1 VAGANLL
8 ALYPGWATG
17 HIIDALVAAPNAS
30 SYAEVFLPVA
40 KYLAGVGV
48 FSLLRALLMVG
59 MRLTLVVLSRRVER
73 DQRSFLLQKL
83 LEWDLSTFQKHSTG
97 ELLTYFTEDL
107 NRLRNLTGPVV
118 LYGLQTLFLGVFTA
132 VLMFYTDPWLATV
145 SLAPVALIP
154 PLTYF
159 LRQKAV
165 RRGLRQQ
172 EAFARLSAFLQQVYP
187 FLRPLKAVAQP
198 PALMKRWQTLTETHA
213 QASLAVAR
221 IEAYLHPLTML
232 LVGLSLTGVLIYG
245 GIRAAT
251 GAISLGV
258 IGSFSLYLLQ
268 LMFPLGAV
276 GWLMSLIQQAKAS
289 AERLLNLQALTPA
302 LHYPP
307 VSLSCPKAPQWRWEN
322 LAFRYGPE
330 ASWIF
335 ERFSGT
341 IQTGEKIAL
350 SLPMGT
356 GKTTLARLLV
366 RQVDPVSG
374 EIFFGDV
381 PLRTLS
387 REDLRR
393 WIGYV
398 PQQPILLSGSIA
410 DNLRLVRPEASRHE
424 LWQALEWAGLA
435 DEVAA
440 LPQGLRTDIG
450 LWGQQISGGQRQRLA
465 LAMVL
470 LKQPQALILDET
482 FAPLDSEKIHEILTH
497 LKKYFSSATW
507 LLLTHR
513 QEVKPFVDV
522 WAESLQEAFSS
533 KEREIGARCK

>member
-1 VAGANLL
+1 
-8 ALYPGWATG
+8 
-17 HIIDALVAAPNAS
+17 
-30 SYAEVFLPVA
+30 
-40 KYLAGVGV
+40 
-48 FSLLRALLMVG
+48 
-59 MRLTLVVLSRRVER
+59 
-73 DQRSFLLQKL
+73 
-83 LEWDLSTFQKHSTG
+83 
-97 ELLTYFTEDL
+97 
-107 NRLRNLTGPVV
+107 
-118 LYGLQTLFLGVFTA
+118 
-132 VLMFYTDPWLATV
+132 
-145 SLAPVALIP
+145 
-154 PLTYF
+154 
-159 LRQKAV
+159 
-165 RRGLRQQ
+165 
-172 EAFARLSAFLQQVYP
+172 
-187 FLRPLKAVAQP
+187 
-198 PALMKRWQTLTETHA
+198 MKRWQTLTETHA